1 MPKVGQ
7 NVNLLARRRDRG
19 FSLVELLVVVIIIAL
34 IVAIAVPNMSK
45 ARMKANEASALASVR
60 TIQTA
65 EVMYSNAYPLVG
77 FAGNLADLGANGT
90 NCQSTSKTNACLIMD
105 DALTSGL
112 KSGYTFEVVG
122 DGAAPARGY
131 TITATPQSANSSGRC
146 TFIADQSGSI
156 QVTRPGGAV
165 TRFTVSGGGGGC
177 GS

>member
-1 MPKVGQ
+1 
-7 NVNLLARRRDRG
+7 
-19 FSLVELLVVVIIIAL
+19 VELLVVVMIIVL
-34 IVAIAVPNMSK
+34 IVAIALPNMTQ

-77 FAGNLADLGANGT
+77 FAGNLGDLGARGT

-105 DALTSGL
+105 SALTSGL

-122 DGAAPARGY
+122 DGGTPAHGY
-131 TITATPQSANSSGRC
+131 TITATPESVNASGRC
-146 TFIADQSGSI
+146 TFTADQTGQILITS
-156 QVTRPGGAV
+156 PGGTV
-165 TRFTVSGGGGGC
+165 TRFSVNSGGTGC